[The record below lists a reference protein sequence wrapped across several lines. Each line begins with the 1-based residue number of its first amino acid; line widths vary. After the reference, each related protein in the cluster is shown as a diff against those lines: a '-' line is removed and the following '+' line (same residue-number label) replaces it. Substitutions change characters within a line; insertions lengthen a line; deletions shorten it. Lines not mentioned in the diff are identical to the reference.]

1 MKKTIFIITVVLVLI
16 LSFFIYPKVIS
27 HNDTNPIKE
36 FFSPKKESDEELL
49 NKKVEET
56 LSQMTLDE
64 KIAGMMIIDIQ
75 KPTLEESDYTFLK
88 EFAPGGFILFS
99 PNITT
104 YQTTLKEIK
113 KIKETSKIPL
123 FISIDEEGGKV
134 ARLDSLQDIKVTK
147 IPEMYSVGK
156 TDASTAYEVGKIL
169 GYKLGVFGINM
180 DFAPCADIY
189 SNPQNTVIGKRAF
202 GSEAALV
209 STMSEN
215 LAKGL
220 LETGIIPVYKHFPG
234 HGDTATDSHYGLPI
248 IEKNYEQLLE
258 SELKPFLDAIKN
270 NAEVIMVGHLAVPQI
285 TGDTTPASLSK
296 VMIDDIL
303 KTKMGYKN
311 LVITDSLKMGAI
323 TSYYTESQIYEMA
336 INAGVDILLMPKDP
350 QKAFEVIKDA
360 INKGTIKE
368 SQIDESIKKILKL
381 KYKMIENN
389 YNTYL
394 PSNYLNS
401 SDYNVILDK
410 IA

>member
-113 KIKETSKIPL
+113 KIKETSKIPM

-156 TDASTAYEVGKIL
+156 TDANTAYEVGKIL

-234 HGDTATDSHYGLPI
+234 HGDTVTDSHYGLPI

-350 QKAFEVIKDA
+350 QKALEVIKDA
-360 INKGTIKE
+360 INKETIKE

>member
-258 SELKPFLDAIKN
+258 SELKPFLDAVKN

>member
-1 MKKTIFIITVVLVLI
+1 MKKIIFIITVVPVLI

-113 KIKETSKIPL
+113 KIKETSKIPM

-350 QKAFEVIKDA
+350 QKALEVIKDA